1 MQKKC
6 EMDSG
11 SQNSRNDG
19 FSKTLEKKI
28 QRKQKRLQHMIS
40 KETGIECYDIPKK
53 VQFTTNIAPKW
64 FQSDQIN
71 LTNLYFS
78 HIGNYKTT
86 VA

>member
-1 MQKKC
+1 
-6 EMDSG
+6 MDSG

-53 VQFTTNIAPKW
+53 VQFTTNIAPK
-64 FQSDQIN
+64 
-71 LTNLYFS
+71 
-78 HIGNYKTT
+78 
-86 VA
+86 